1 MDLVSRVDR
10 VVDDAIENER
20 IVGSVTLVADHGE
33 IVYARAAGWFDR
45 EAETPMRRDAIFRLA
60 SVTKPLVAATALAM
74 VDRRLIG
81 LDNAVSDHLPYF
93 RPKLPDGS
101 EARIL
106 VRHLLSHTSG
116 LGYAYR
122 NPEITVGLQ
131 QTDLDHEANLT
142 LIAEEPLLFEPGTAW
157 EYGASID
164 VLGAII
170 ATIHG
175 GTLDDALHHYVT
187 DPLEMADTGFAVT
200 DESRLAIPYADGPPG
215 LRRMADP
222 DVIIAPDGGETQF
235 APSRI
240 FNEKAFQSGGAGAVG
255 TPDDLLH
262 FFETIRQGGSPILRH
277 ETVAIAG
284 QNQVG
289 SVPLRPQDAGQRF
302 GFLGAIVDD
311 PEAANSPQAVGT
323 IRWGGVY
330 GHDWS
335 IDPANGITI
344 VSMTNTPY
352 EGCIG
357 NYPKQIRNA
366 VYDYTPR
373 V

>member
-10 VVDDAIENER
+10 VVDEAIENER

-33 IVYARAAGWFDR
+33 IVYARSAGWFDR
-45 EAETPMRRDAIFRLA
+45 EAETPMRSDAIFRLA

-93 RPKLPDGS
+93 RPRLADGS

-116 LGYAYR
+116 LGYVFK
-122 NPEITVGLQ
+122 NPEITAGLL
-131 QTDLDHEANLT
+131 QTDLDHEANLR
-142 LIAEEPLLFEPGTAW
+142 LIAEEPLLFAPGSAW
-157 EYGASID
+157 EYGVSID

-187 DPLEMADTGFAVT
+187 DPLEMPDTGFTVT
-200 DESRLAIPYADGPPG
+200 DESRLAIPYADGAPG

-222 DVIIAPDGGETQF
+222 DVVVTPEGGETRF
-235 APSRI
+235 SPSRI
-240 FNEKAFQSGGAGAVG
+240 FNPKAFQSGGAGAVG
-255 TPDDLLH
+255 TADDLLR
-262 FFETIRQGGSPILRH
+262 FFETIRKGGSPILRQ

-284 QNQVG
+284 QNQIG
-289 SVPLRPQDAGQRF
+289 SVSMRPQDGGQRF
-302 GFLGAIVDD
+302 GFLGAIVED
-311 PEAANSPQAVGT
+311 PAAANSPQAIGT

-330 GHDWS
+330 GNDWS

-352 EGCIG
+352 EGCMG
-357 NYPKQIRNA
+357 DFPKQIRNA